1 MKLSV
6 DNLTRH
12 FTTRNGPVHAL
23 GPVSFEAGDAEF
35 ISFLGPSGCGKSTT
49 LFLIAGLDEPTGGE
63 IRLDGEPVRGPGRD
77 RGMVFQNYTLF
88 PWLTVL
94 GNARFGESLE
104 VNRHLALPTNEVVNL
119 RGRAEHLLDLMG
131 MVKFFGAYPRELSGG
146 MKQRVAIARTLAM
159 KPKLVLMDEP
169 FGALDAQTRES
180 MQEMLL
186 LLSRHDG
193 TTILFVTHDVE
204 EALFLSTRIFVF
216 SRRPGTLIRD
226 LTVPFGRE
234 RPLEIKQSAEFMR
247 LKRELLENLHQQEDA
262 AEKQASL
269 ERLMQIAQLQQ
280 KGPRQ

>member
-6 DNLTRH
+6 QNLERR
-12 FTTRNGPVHAL
+12 FAARSGEVHAL
-23 GPVSFEAGDAEF
+23 GPISFDAGDAEF

-49 LFLIAGLDEPTGGE
+49 LFLIAGLDEPTGGR
-63 IRLDGEPVRGPGRD
+63 ILLDGEPVAGPGRD
-77 RGMVFQNYTLF
+77 RGMVFQHYTLF

-94 GNARFGESLE
+94 ENARFGEQLDA
-104 VNRHLALPTNEVVNL
+104 NRHLALPTNEVINL
-119 RGRAEHLLDLMG
+119 SGRAEYLLDLMG
-131 MVKFFGAYPRELSGG
+131 MVRFFNAYPRELSGG

-216 SRRPGTLIRD
+216 SRRPGTLLRD
-226 LTVPFGRE
+226 LAVPFGRE
-234 RPLEIKQSAEFMR
+234 RPLDIKQAPEFIR

-262 AEKQASL
+262 AEREESL
-269 ERLMQIAQLQQ
+269 QRLMQITQISK
-280 KGPRQ
+280 KGPTQ